1 MSPIKDRLC
10 TLTKIPRRNFPLLC
24 LQGGTNM
31 KRLLPYY
38 ERELATLRDL
48 SREFAKEY
56 PALAGHMGMTNGS
69 IDDPSISQLVQAVAL
84 LNARTAM
91 RLDDGHAEFTEAML
105 QVNAPHSL
113 QPFPSS
119 AIVHF
124 DTSAGMESGGQ
135 THIRRGAILNSVEY
149 QGVVCR
155 FRTVFDVA
163 LVPVAVMDATFHPSI
178 RMPLSLRRPSDVTSS
193 IQIEL
198 ASLAPSLGLAELAQ
212 GQGGTL
218 RLFLDGDPVLCAAL
232 RDTLLLR
239 ALHAYVQADGDEQW
253 RPLAHVPLREA
264 GFELQEAMLPQRANM
279 QPSWRLLTEY
289 FAYPDKF
296 NFVDIDLGTIA
307 RGVPPGCRRAVLH
320 LALGGIRHDDDL
332 VQLLRPLS
340 AVNLQSNCTPVIN
353 LFPQAAIPIE
363 CDHAEPDYALV
374 PSPDHA
380 HAYDIHSIDAVQMLR
395 KSARNDAL
403 TDFYPYYSLCH
414 GIAGGKLGHY
424 WLLRRDEV
432 MACTHPGHEYRI
444 ALVDLGKNPL
454 ALEAATVSVTLT
466 CSNRYLPHD
475 LPWGRPEGDLFL
487 DSAEL
492 TSPIRLL
499 RKPSAP
505 CRYPDTAHWSLIAQ
519 LSLNL
524 RALLDGG
531 LPALKEM
538 LLLHDIRSSPV
549 VRRMIAG
556 IRSWSHKRARHW
568 LPHPEGGS
576 HVYGVE
582 VSIALDLHAFAGIS
596 LHGFIRVLDC
606 FLGQH
611 APLNSFIRLVVL
623 DHACGKELLR
633 CQARSGDTA
642 LP

>member
-1 MSPIKDRLC
+1 
-10 TLTKIPRRNFPLLC
+10 
-24 LQGGTNM
+24 M

-38 ERELATLRDL
+38 ERELAALHDL
-48 SREFAKEY
+48 SREFAEQY
-56 PALAGHMGMTNGS
+56 PALAGHLGMTNGS
-69 IDDPSISQLVQAVAL
+69 MDDPSIGQLVEAIAL

-119 AIVHF
+119 AIAHF
-124 DTSAGMESGGQ
+124 DTAGGTEAGDESPV
-135 THIRRGAILNSVEY
+135 HRGAILNSVEC

-163 LVPVAVMDATFHPSI
+163 LAPVAVTDAAFHPGVQL
-178 RMPLSLRRPSDVTSS
+178 PLSMRRPADVTSS
-193 IQIEL
+193 IRLEL

-212 GQGGTL
+212 SRQGML
-218 RLFLDGDPVLCAAL
+218 RLYLDGDPVLCAAL
-232 RDTLLLR
+232 RDTLFLR
-239 ALHAYVQADGDEQW
+239 VLHAYVQADGDEQW
-253 RPLAHVPLREA
+253 RSLARVPLHEA
-264 GFELQEAMLPQRANM
+264 GFEPQEAMVPQRANM

-289 FAYPDKF
+289 FAHPDKF
-296 NFVDIDLGTIA
+296 NFIDIDLGAIA
-307 RGVPPGCRRAVLH
+307 DGLPPGCRRAVLH
-320 LALGGIRHDDDL
+320 LALGGIGHDDDL

-340 AVNLQSNCTPVIN
+340 AVNFLSNCTPVIN

-380 HAYDIHSIDAVQMLR
+380 HAYDIHSVDAVHMLR
-395 KSARNDAL
+395 QSERKEAL
-403 TDFYPYYSLCH
+403 TDFHPYYSLRH
-414 GIAGGKLGHY
+414 GMAGGKHGHY

-444 ALVDLGKNPL
+444 ALVDLEKNPL

-466 CSNRYLPHD
+466 CSNRYLPHE
-475 LPWGRPEGDLFL
+475 LPWGRPEGDLFP
-487 DSAEL
+487 DSADYIY
-492 TSPIRLL
+492 PIRLL
-499 RKPSAP
+499 RKPALP
-505 CRYPDTAHWSLIAQ
+505 CRYPATAHWRLIAQ

-531 LPALKEM
+531 LPALQEM
-538 LLLHDIRSSPV
+538 LLLHDMRGSPV
-549 VRRMIAG
+549 AQRMIAG

-568 LPHPEGGS
+568 LADPECGC

-582 VSIALDLHAFAGIS
+582 ISIELDQQAYAGASLHAFV
-596 LHGFIRVLDC
+596 RVLDC
-606 FLGQH
+606 FLGQL
-611 APLNSFIRLVVL
+611 APLNSFTRLVAL
-623 DHACGKELLR
+623 DHATGKELLR
-633 CQARSGDTA
+633 CPSRSGDTA
-642 LP
+642 LA

>member
-1 MSPIKDRLC
+1 
-10 TLTKIPRRNFPLLC
+10 
-24 LQGGTNM
+24 M

-38 ERELATLRDL
+38 ERELAALHDL
-48 SREFAKEY
+48 SREFAEQY
-56 PALAGHMGMTNGS
+56 PALAGHLGMSNGG
-69 IDDPSISQLVQAVAL
+69 IDDPSIGQLVQAIAL

-119 AIVHF
+119 AIARF
-124 DTSAGMESGGQ
+124 DTAGGAEAGGEPLI
-135 THIRRGAILNSVEY
+135 HRGAILNSVES

-163 LVPVAVMDATFHPSI
+163 PVPVAVMDATFHPSI
-178 RMPLSLRRPSDVTSS
+178 EMPLSMGRPADVTSS
-193 IQIEL
+193 IRIEL

-253 RPLAHVPLREA
+253 WPLAHMPLREA
-264 GFELQEAMLPQRANM
+264 GFEAQEAMLPQRANM

-296 NFVDIDLGTIA
+296 NFIDIDLGAIA
-307 RGVPPGCRRAVLH
+307 GGLPAGCRRAVLH

-340 AVNLQSNCTPVIN
+340 AVNFLSNCTPVIN

-395 KSARNDAL
+395 QSARQDAL

-414 GIAGGKLGHY
+414 GTAGGKLGHY

-444 ALVDLGKNPL
+444 ALVDLEKNPL

-475 LPWGRPEGDLFL
+475 LPWGRPEGDLSP
-487 DSAEL
+487 DSAEH
-492 TSPIRLL
+492 TYPVRLL
-499 RKPSAP
+499 RRPSLP
-505 CRYPDTAHWSLIAQ
+505 CRYPATAHWSLIAQ

-524 RALLDGG
+524 RALLEGG

-538 LLLHDIRSSPV
+538 LLLHNMRGSPV
-549 VRRMIAG
+549 AQRMIAG

-568 LPHPEGGS
+568 LAHPEGGS

-582 VSIALDLHAFAGIS
+582 VSIEVDLLAFAGVS
-596 LHGFIRVLDC
+596 LHAFIRVLDC

-611 APLNSFIRLVVL
+611 APLNSFTRLVVL
-623 DHACGKELLR
+623 DQASGKELLR
-633 CQARSGDTA
+633 CQARSGDTV